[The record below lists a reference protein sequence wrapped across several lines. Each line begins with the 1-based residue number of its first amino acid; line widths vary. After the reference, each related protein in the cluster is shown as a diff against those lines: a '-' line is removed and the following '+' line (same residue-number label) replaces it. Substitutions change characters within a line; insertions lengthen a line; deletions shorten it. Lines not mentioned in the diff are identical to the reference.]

1 MVYLGAS
8 QKRADTVGFRGLLA
22 CFSWQAFRT
31 AGMFCDAGGSFAYQ
45 ESSGQICELLPIYA
59 GSSI

>member
-45 ESSGQICELLPIYA
+45 ESSVRCVSYC
-59 GSSI
+59 